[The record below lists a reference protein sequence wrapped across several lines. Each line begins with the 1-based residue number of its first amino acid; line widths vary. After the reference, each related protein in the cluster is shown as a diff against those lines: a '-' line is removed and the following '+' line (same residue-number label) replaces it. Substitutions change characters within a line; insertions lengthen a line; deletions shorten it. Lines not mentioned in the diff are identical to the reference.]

1 MARHVYP
8 CPLRW
13 SDMDAYGHVNNV
25 RFLTLLEEA
34 RVALFFVAASE
45 HGVTTLEGDVVVA
58 RHEIDY
64 VAPLTF
70 RPEPV
75 PVETW
80 VERVGAASATIAYSV
95 RDGATV
101 YARARTVV
109 VAFDPA
115 GGHTRRWTEVE
126 RGWLEGFYDDVTA
139 VDDATAP
146 DGASTDVIE

>member
-34 RVALFFVAASE
+34 RVALFFVAAAE
-45 HGVTTLEGDVVVA
+45 RGVTTLEGDIVVA

-64 VAPLTF
+64 VAPLAF
-70 RPEPV
+70 RPAPV
-75 PVETW
+75 PIETW
-80 VERVGAASATIAYSV
+80 VERVGAASATVAYSIH
-95 RDGATV
+95 DGDTV
-101 YARARTVV
+101 YARAKTVL

-115 GGHTRRWTEVE
+115 GGHTRRWTPAE
-126 RGWLEGFYDDVTA
+126 RAWLEGFYDDESADDAAAGDGPATA
-139 VDDATAP
+139 VIA
-146 DGASTDVIE
+146 

>member
-1 MARHVYP
+1 
-8 CPLRW
+8 
-13 SDMDAYGHVNNV
+13 MDAYGHVNNV

-34 RVALFFVAASE
+34 RVALFFVAASQQ
-45 HGVTTLEGDVVVA
+45 GITTLEGDVVVA

-80 VERVGAASATIAYSV
+80 VERVGAASATIAYSI
-95 RDGATV
+95 RDGDTV
-101 YARARTVV
+101 YAWAHTVV

-115 GGHTRRWTEVE
+115 GGHTRRWTDME
-126 RGWLEGFYDDVTA
+126 RGWLEDLYDDVNSE
-139 VDDATAP
+139 P
-146 DGASTDVIE
+146 DGASTGTVE

>member
-1 MARHVYP
+1 MSRHVYP

-34 RVALFFVAASE
+34 RVALFFTAAAE
-45 HGVTTLEGDVVVA
+45 QGVTTLEGDVVVA

-75 PVETW
+75 PVQTW

-95 RDGATV
+95 NDGDTV

-115 GGHTRRWTEVE
+115 GGHTRRWTDVE
-126 RGWLEGFYDDVTA
+126 RGWLEGFYDEAAA
-139 VDDATAP
+139 VADGP
-146 DGASTDVIE
+146 VDGAPTGVIE